1 MTNRSP
7 RDRAP
12 GLPGP
17 ELSDAD
23 HEFIL
28 RNEKA
33 NKEQATEAI
42 ARAMVNLDL
51 TREEAEELYGLR
63 DRDAGEV

>member
-1 MTNRSP
+1 MTKRSSH
-7 RDRAP
+7 RAP
-12 GLPGP
+12 GHP
-17 ELSDAD
+17 ELSDTD

-33 NKEQATEAI
+33 NMDQATEAI